1 MAMLDAIQEH
11 TQLALQ
17 LKWPN
22 DIVWHDHKKVGGLLT
37 ESEFEGEQVVWVVVG
52 LGLNVSV
59 DFSSFTEPEPD
70 RPHRPGSGHPPLAET
85 ATSLSMILDRETKS
99 LRLPILQSYLR
110 NVERRYEA
118 LRHGVMPHLEWQRK
132 LVGMG
137 QPVSV
142 TVLDSHRQVTGTMA
156 GVDENGAL
164 RIRRPDGSI
173 VSVIAGDVT
182 LR

>member
-1 MAMLDAIQEH
+1 
-11 TQLALQ
+11 
-17 LKWPN
+17 
-22 DIVWHDHKKVGGLLT
+22 
-37 ESEFEGEQVVWVVVG
+37 
-52 LGLNVSV
+52 
-59 DFSSFTEPEPD
+59 
-70 RPHRPGSGHPPLAET
+70 
-85 ATSLSMILDRETKS
+85 
-99 LRLPILQSYLR
+99 
-110 NVERRYEA
+110 
-118 LRHGVMPHLEWQRK
+118 MPHLEWQRK